1 MLQNRNEVLD
11 ELLDAIAD
19 YEDNDND
26 FETMWNEVF
35 NSDDRNVYYKEADE
49 DTKKFVSDESMDGYD
64 EDDGVWGA
72 IKLVRDYEMDQ
83 FDKVNTEIS
92 PCAIANMIDYIRS
105 ESVLNDVLNQA
116 NLDINDSM
124 TAENCSAVKKVI
136 NAELND

>member
-19 YEDNDND
+19 YEDDDND
-26 FETMWNEVF
+26 FETMWDEVF
-35 NSDDRNVYYKEADE
+35 NSNDRNIYYKEADE

-72 IKLVRDYEMDQ
+72 ISLVRDYEMDQ
-83 FDKVNTEIS
+83 FGEMNTEIS
-92 PCAIANMIDYIRS
+92 PCAIANMVDYIRS
-105 ESVLNDVLNQA
+105 ESVLNDILNQA
-116 NLDINDSM
+116 NLDLDDFM

-136 NAELND
+136 DDELND